1 MPRAAR
7 TASCTPDEARARL
20 RAAQAYLEVAG
31 SVLAERDRGEYLNVA
46 AGLAVLAGIAG
57 SDAICGIRLGRIHR
71 GEDHRGAQDL
81 LREATPDGRKLATV
95 LGRLLSVKDA
105 AHYGVLVV
113 SARNATDAKKWA
125 ALLAQRAAEEAE
137 R

>member
-1 MPRAAR
+1 V
-7 TASCTPDEARARL
+7 TEARARL
-20 RAAQAYLEVAG
+20 RTARAYLEVAG

-46 AGLAVLAGIAG
+46 AGVAVLSGIAAA
-57 SDAICGIRLGRIHR
+57 DAICGLRLGRLHR

-81 LREATPDGRKLATV
+81 LRQATPDGRKLATV

-113 SARNATDAKKWA
+113 SARNAADAKRWA
-125 ALLAQRAAEEAE
+125 AHLVERAAEESE

>member
-1 MPRAAR
+1 V
-7 TASCTPDEARARL
+7 SEARAGL
-20 RAAQAYLEVAG
+20 RTARAYLEVAG

-46 AGLAVLAGIAG
+46 AGAAVLSGIAAA
-57 SDAICGIRLGRIHR
+57 DAICGLRLGRLHR

-81 LREATPDGRKLATV
+81 LRHAAPDGRKLATV

-105 AHYGVLVV
+105 AHHGVLVV
-113 SARNATDAKKWA
+113 SARSAADAKRWA
-125 ALLAQRAAEEAE
+125 AHLVERAAEESE